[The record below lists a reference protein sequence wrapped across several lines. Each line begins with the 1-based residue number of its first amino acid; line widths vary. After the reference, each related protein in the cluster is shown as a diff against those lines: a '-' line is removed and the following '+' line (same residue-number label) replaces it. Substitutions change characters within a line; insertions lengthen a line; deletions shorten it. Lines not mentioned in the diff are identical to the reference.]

1 MQIREQ
7 PLEPSCF
14 YHIYNR
20 GINGQPIFVKA
31 DHFKFF
37 LEKTKLYLLPYFE
50 VYAYCLMKNHFH
62 VLLRTKE
69 LDQNVFPIL
78 NRNTTGLH
86 SEHQV
91 YSKQIGKLISSYT
104 QAFNKM
110 EQRHGALLES
120 PFKRLKVDTE
130 SYLRNLIIYIHQNP
144 LDIGISVN
152 NYEYSSYKAI
162 ISDRNTVLERTEV
175 ISYFDDIE
183 NFKFCHR
190 NRVDITL

>member
-31 DHFKFF
+31 EHFEFF
-37 LEKTKLYLLPYFE
+37 LKKTKLYLLPYFE
-50 VYAYCLMKNHFH
+50 VYAYCLMSNHFH
-62 VLLRTKE
+62 FLLRAKE
-69 LDQNVFPIL
+69 LTQPTVL
-78 NRNTTGLH
+78 NGNKTGLH
-86 SEHQV
+86 SENQI
-91 YSKQIGKLISSYT
+91 YSKQIGKMMSSYT

-110 EQRHGALLES
+110 ENRHGPLLES
-120 PFKRLKVDTE
+120 PFKRLKIDTE

-144 LDIGISVN
+144 LDIGISVSK
-152 NYEYSSYKAI
+152 YEYSSYKAI

-190 NRVDITL
+190 NRVDIIL